1 MTKAY
6 SIVVP
11 VYNEEKVIGSF
22 LERLKKFLDSS
33 GLSAEVIVV
42 DDGSSDGTR
51 KEAVK
56 SGFKVITHPYNKGY
70 GAALKTGTRAAG
82 GEFVVFIDGDGQHNP
97 SDIKLLVEKTGEY
110 DMVVGARVDDRA
122 AEAPRRA
129 AKKILTALANYL
141 SETKIADL
149 NSGFRAVRRKLLM
162 EYLNYLPN
170 AFSFTTTLTVIC
182 VKSGYNITYVPIT
195 VEKRVGKS
203 KINPLLDF
211 TRFVILLIRTTML
224 FTPLKVF
231 LPMSLVIGALG
242 LVDLAYSLATSWNI
256 PDSAVFLLTTSALI
270 FFFGLLA
277 DQISFLR
284 RVRD

>member
-1 MTKAY
+1 
-6 SIVVP
+6 
-11 VYNEEKVIGSF
+11 
-22 LERLKKFLDSS
+22 
-33 GLSAEVIVV
+33 
-42 DDGSSDGTR
+42 
-51 KEAVK
+51 
-56 SGFKVITHPYNKGY
+56 
-70 GAALKTGTRAAG
+70 
-82 GEFVVFIDGDGQHNP
+82 
-97 SDIKLLVEKTGEY
+97 
-110 DMVVGARVDDRA
+110 
-122 AEAPRRA
+122 
-129 AKKILTALANYL
+129 
-141 SETKIADL
+141 
-149 NSGFRAVRRKLLM
+149 M

-211 TRFVILLIRTTML
+211 TRIVILLIRTTML